1 MRTFLLASLV
11 VAFAFPS
18 AAAETTLRAG
28 IARRD
33 ITPKEPVPMWGYGG
47 RRDLLSQGVFD
58 NLQATAL
65 VLRVGDK
72 KMAIV
77 GLDLGRS
84 PGEVSLGRIRQ
95 RLAKAGIGFS
105 FIAGS
110 HTHHGP
116 VMELTDAPGR
126 GRERFGTTLKYYR
139 QMEDAIVT
147 AALEADKK
155 SVPVQLAA
163 GSVELEGFNRNRHSK
178 TEPKPVDRQLAVLRL
193 DDASGKTRAL
203 LVNFAAHPTMIS
215 AAKMK
220 FSADYIGGL
229 RAEVEKQIGAPMVF
243 MQGFTGDLSAN
254 RGARRD
260 HRDFGRALGV
270 EVVKLAKSLQ
280 PAPTKKI
287 KLQWHEQRF
296 TFASRINL
304 KNPYNRLLY
313 SLAFFPELV
322 NNFIDDYAE
331 GVRPRLGIA
340 MLGDDIGFVG
350 LSGEPFCNHALRLRA
365 RARVPHLFCFGYANG
380 YHQYFPT
387 IEAVAEG
394 GYGADNRVSP
404 VEVGAGEKMMNV
416 ALQRLFKM
424 RGKLK
429 PR

>member
-1 MRTFLLASLV
+1 MRALLLAGLAIVFSFSFEGAGADLH
-11 VAFAFPS
+11 
-18 AAAETTLRAG
+18 AG
-28 IARRD
+28 IARRN
-33 ITPKEPVPMWGYGG
+33 ITPKEPLPMWGYGG
-47 RRDLLSQGVFD
+47 RRDLPSQGVLD

-72 KMAIV
+72 KLAIV

-84 PGEVSLGRIRQ
+84 PGEVSLTRIRQ
-95 RLAKAGIGFS
+95 QLAKAGIGFS

-126 GRERFGTTLKYYR
+126 GKERFGTTLKYYR
-139 QMEDAIVT
+139 RMEDAIVA
-147 AALEADKK
+147 AALEAGKN

-163 GSVELEGFNRNRHSK
+163 GSVELQGFNRNRHTK
-178 TEPKPVDRQLAVLRL
+178 IQPKPVDRRLAVLRL
-193 DDASGKTRAL
+193 DDAGGKTRAL
-203 LVNFAAHPTMIS
+203 LINFAAHPTMIS

-229 RAEVEKQIGAPMVF
+229 RAEVEKQTGAMMVF
-243 MQGFTGDLSAN
+243 MQGFTADLSAN

-280 PAPTKKI
+280 PASTKNI
-287 KLQWHEQRF
+287 KLQWHEERF
-296 TFASRINL
+296 TFASCINL

-313 SLAFFPELV
+313 SLVFFPELV
-322 NNFIDDYAE
+322 NNYIADYAE

-340 MLGDDIGFVG
+340 MLGNDIGFVSV
-350 LSGEPFCNHALRLRA
+350 SGEVFCNHALRLRS

-387 IEAVAEG
+387 IEAIAEG

-404 VEVGAGEKMMNV
+404 VEVGAGEKMMNA

-424 RGKLK
+424 RGELK